1 MKLNSKLFAA
11 FAFATLLASC
21 SDDLNVGHE
30 FKANQAKLIGSLTM
44 SEDVTRT
51 GMIENDY
58 WNNDIDGYNVVWT
71 EGDKARVFTLD
82 ALTYHAY
89 NLVDGAGT
97 QIGTFHAASGTTLTG
112 KKYAVTDA
120 SMVYS
125 VSAAN
130 EDGEALL
137 TMTIPARY
145 SVTPEMLGSQIY
157 KFPAPFWGE
166 ASEEVVGQSEEIDPK
181 TGKPYDLYDLSVN
194 FQALV
199 HYLRVDLADIPVGTK
214 ALVLT
219 THGSETHPTPNSSY
233 PEEQEGFQLFTEKE
247 ALAYSSASSLDGMT
261 YQDWMN
267 LYNSEY
273 GWIVGGK
280 SEALSGTLNTILK
293 KKCYL
298 QVDSLNR
305 LVYSDTLRVDLA
317 DVMKY
322 TIVNERG
329 ERETI
334 DVNEDQVIWIP
345 IIVNTYADLHVIA
358 VTEDSPLSY
367 QWVGTEIAEYKDYY
381 MNRNGKTDLA
391 QKVLTIDEEVN
402 CRELSELIRKASDGI
417 HTIVA
422 NVPELDLSS
431 DPAENVIY
439 IEDDVEKNGGSVI
452 LNIAKIDDYDFVI
465 REASWLSNGEDN
477 NGVMQYTW
485 KPVVLNRV
493 PKAAERTVTVNLPSD
508 YDEDVTIDTP
518 EADVEISTIDRANSA
533 ASFKVL
539 AANTKFVSGHD
550 VEFNDS
556 RVLQNFKKAAVTV
569 KTGVNKLELAKV
581 DPTTYAYTYGD
592 VYIYT
597 GGQEEAE
604 INNLTVTTD
613 KALSIRISDAL
624 VQDIYVMPSSQNERF
639 ILTTGS
645 SAIKTVSAHPDAPT
659 QLPNLNNLD
668 IQSYW
673 TGAALTE
680 NAIDKGY
687 DQKDIFTVAQLASA
701 GEETQN
707 EYLINDLVESM
718 WLGGSDYPWV
728 GPEVD
733 VSVFNFDGNGVP
745 LKNMTLEINDASFI
759 DPHHC
764 CTSCGPARKMN
775 LTENLGLFRSII
787 NDNSVVKN
795 IDLNDVY
802 LKTDAP
808 IDHIGSIVGYVDNEK
823 AEFSNNIIGE
833 VKIDVNGHGV
843 GGMAGAIETGELIA
857 NNNRVSGVGDE
868 KYQPLSS
875 GYVISKK
882 SFVGGLIGMAEVDGP
897 VTVSATTIL
906 FKDPTATEPTNQIYT
921 EGACAGGVFGGV
933 HAKGAVR
940 IDESNVYVDDM
951 IFAEGLNRNDYL
963 RAEREVMNPQSN
975 PILPFFDNEGQND
988 PSTGWFFY
996 EMEYGPEYYGSEQN
1010 VIAPTAG
1017 QIITSCVGGIVGNGE
1032 SEGAF
1037 RILNSRVEVKNQI
1050 AGNGDF
1056 IGGLAGVVGTYGNA
1070 NLSENWVKTAKAE
1083 SVNAG
1088 FVGGAAGATYAEGQA
1103 AAKYNNV
1110 NIKNIE
1116 ANGGSFAAGLIG
1128 ALGVE
1133 GGNADA
1139 SFNDITAEN
1148 EIYAANQAAAGLI
1161 GNSNVYGTGYK
1172 LIVLDAGIN
1181 AGTIKSENGYAAGL
1195 VAVLQNG
1202 QQSQFGK
1209 DKNFTWVA
1217 DNIYP
1222 IRAKFDDTKVT
1233 CDENQLYIDVDIK
1246 ELASAYAVGGIVG
1259 KNNVEM
1265 IVYDQAWQTVNSHRW
1280 GCEVN
1285 LNVDK
1290 FGITKTEDWFATSTD
1305 KNKFGTFGNILGYQ
1319 DAKINYYTANLI
1331 IDDALDDKAKQ
1342 AILYGLHRDQQ
1353 HTTIVPTQMYWGDT
1367 YKSAVGWASN
1377 PGLYFVNDSKRAK
1390 GDQYDGFNV
1399 YKDYYTTGD

>member
-51 GMIENDY
+51 GIIENDY
-58 WNNDIDGYNVVWT
+58 WNDDWDIVWT

-82 ALTYHAY
+82 APTYHAY

-97 QIGTFHAASGTTLTG
+97 QIGTFNATSKAALTG
-112 KKYAVTDA
+112 TKYAVTDA
-120 SMVYS
+120 SMVYA

-166 ASEEVVGQSEEIDPK
+166 ASEEEIGTDPE
-181 TGKPYDLYDLSVN
+181 TGDKLFDLTVN
-194 FQALV
+194 FQSLV

-219 THGSETHPTPNSSY
+219 THGSATHPTPNSSY
-233 PEEQEGFQLFTEKE
+233 PADQEGFQLFTEDE
-247 ALAYSSASSLDGMT
+247 AVAYSSASSLDEMT
-261 YQDWMN
+261 YQSWME
-267 LYNSEY
+267 LYNSDY

-293 KKCYL
+293 NKCFL
-298 QVDSLNR
+298 QVDPENR

-317 DVMKY
+317 EVMKY

-334 DVNEDQVIWIP
+334 DENEDQVIWIP
-345 IIVNTYADLHVIA
+345 IIVNNYADLHVLA

-367 QWVGTEIAEYKDYY
+367 QWVGTEIAEYKDTY
-381 MNRNGKTDLA
+381 MNRNGITNLD
-391 QKVLTIDEEVN
+391 QKVLTIDEDVN
-402 CRELSELIRKASDGI
+402 CRELSELIREASDGI

-422 NVPELDLSS
+422 NVPELNLSS
-431 DPAENVIY
+431 DSKENIIY
-439 IEDDVEKNGGSVI
+439 IEDDVEKNGGSVV
-452 LNIAKIDDYDFVI
+452 LNIAAINGNYDFTI
-465 REASWLSNGEDN
+465 REASWRLNTKAN
-477 NGVMQYTW
+477 NGPGPQEYTW
-485 KPVVLNRV
+485 MPVLYNRV
-493 PKAAERTVTVNLPSD
+493 PKAAERTVTVNLPSEFGKLVD
-508 YDEDVTIDTP
+508 IDTP
-518 EADVEISTIDRANSA
+518 EADVEIGTIDRANSS

-556 RVLQNFKKAAVTV
+556 RVLQNYKDAAVTV

-581 DPTTYAYTYGD
+581 ASTTLPYTYGD

-604 INNLTVTTD
+604 IYDLTVSTD

-645 SAIKTVSAHPDAPT
+645 SAIKNVSVHPEAPS

-701 GEETQN
+701 GEETTN

-733 VSVFNFDGNGVP
+733 VAGFNFDGNGVS

-764 CTSCGPARKMN
+764 CTSCGPVRKMN

-808 IDHIGSIVGYVDNEK
+808 INHIGSIVGYVDNEK
-823 AEFSNNIIGE
+823 AEFYDNIIGE

-857 NNNRVSGVGDE
+857 KNNRVSGVGDE

-882 SFVGGLIGMAEVDGP
+882 SFVGGLIGMAQVEGDVK
-897 VTVSATTIL
+897 VTATTIL

-933 HAKGAVR
+933 HAEGDVR
-940 IDESNVYVDDM
+940 IIESNVYVDDM

-963 RAEREVMNPQSN
+963 AAEQGVLNPRSN
-975 PILPFFDNEGQND
+975 PIMPFFETDGQND

-996 EMEYGPEYYGSEQN
+996 EMGGYGPEYYGSEQN

-1032 SEGAF
+1032 SEGLFKIAD
-1037 RILNSRVEVKNQI
+1037 SRVEVKNQI

-1056 IGGLAGVVGTYGNA
+1056 IGGLAGVVGTYDNA
-1070 NLSENWVKTAKAE
+1070 NLNENWVKTAKAE

-1088 FVGGAAGATYAEGQA
+1088 FVGGAAGATYAEGSA

-1133 GGNADA
+1133 GGNANA

-1148 EIYAANQAAAGLI
+1148 KIYAANQAAAGLI

-1172 LIVLDAGIN
+1172 LVVYDAGIN

-1202 QQSQFGK
+1202 EKSQFGK
-1209 DKNFTWVA
+1209 DKDFTWVA
-1217 DNIYP
+1217 DDIHD
-1222 IRAKFDDTKVT
+1222 IRTKFDDTKVT

-1265 IVYDQAWQTVNSHRW
+1265 IVYDQAWKYTSAGKPY

-1290 FGITKTEDWFATSTD
+1290 FGITKTEDWFSTSTD
-1305 KNKFGTFGNILGYQ
+1305 KNKFGTFGNILGYL
-1319 DAKINYYTANLI
+1319 DAKIDYYTANLI
-1331 IDDALDDKAKQ
+1331 IDDALTDEAKQ

-1353 HTTIVPTQMYWGDT
+1353 HTTPTTTQNYWGDT

-1377 PGLYFVNDSKRAK
+1377 TGLYFVNGSKRAK

-1399 YKDYYTTGD
+1399 YKNY